1 MNRVMGLLLLLG
13 VLTQARETQL
23 KIVADHFSGDEK
35 KNISRFEGN
44 VRISMDSDELN
55 ASNVTVELDD
65 DRRPLRYIAE
75 GDVSFYLKTDD
86 NATYKGRAN
95 KVVFSPEE
103 EEYRFYKDVHLMQ
116 LNEHKQIDGDEVIV
130 NIKAGTATAKGDDKK
145 PVIMIFTLPEKKQ
158 SND

>member
-145 PVIMIFTLPEKKQ
+145 PVIMIFTLPEKKAEQ
-158 SND
+158 